1 LLLPQLARHGP
12 PSLEDFPMPVQP
24 ESLLA
29 VVCRPFR
36 RLVRTY
42 VLVGALTSG
51 LLLAAAPPAV
61 EAQSLL
67 GSRLSMLRQSR
78 AAQLHGYTYLQTA
91 GEVEEFA
98 RKGLLVRV
106 RRTSSLRLAG
116 PSFPY
121 ARPEVE
127 TFLERLSEQYRGACG
142 EPLYVTSLTRPLNRQ
157 PRNASHLSVHPTGM
171 AVDLRRSRRASCR
184 KFLEK
189 TLVHLEDRNVL
200 EATREN
206 RPPHY
211 HVSLFPDAYT
221 RYLAG
226 RGVGETQVAKAKT
239 KAGARSGSAKASSA
253 AVKRYK
259 IARGDSLWAIAR
271 RHGVSVA
278 QLRRAN
284 GNLSSPRALR
294 PGQVIDIPATA
305 R

>member
-1 LLLPQLARHGP
+1 
-12 PSLEDFPMPVQP
+12 MPVQP
-24 ESLLA
+24 ESHLA
-29 VVCRPFR
+29 AACRPR
-36 RLVRTY
+36 RRPAPVFAP
-42 VLVGALTSG
+42 VLATAL
-51 LLLAAAPPAV
+51 LLLAAAPPAA

-67 GSRLSMLRQSR
+67 GSRVSMLRQSR
-78 AAQLHGYTYLQTA
+78 AAQLHGYTYLQTG

-121 ARPEVE
+121 ARPEVQL
-127 TFLERLSEQYRGACG
+127 FLERLSEQYHGACG
-142 EPLYVTSLTRPLNRQ
+142 EPLYVTSLTRPQNRQ

-189 TLVHLEDRNVL
+189 TLVRLEEKGVL
-200 EATREN
+200 EATRER

-226 RGVGETQVAKAKT
+226 RGVGEPQVAKAKAT
-239 KAGARSGSAKASSA
+239 GTRSGSSSRAASA
-253 AVKRYK
+253 AAKRYK

-284 GNLSSPRALR
+284 GDLSSPRALR
-294 PGQVIDIPATA
+294 PGQVIEIPVAA

>member
-1 LLLPQLARHGP
+1 
-12 PSLEDFPMPVQP
+12 MPVQP
-24 ESLLA
+24 ESHLA

-36 RLVRTY
+36 RLARTH

-51 LLLAAAPPAV
+51 LLLAAAPPAA

-106 RRTSSLRLAG
+106 GRTSSLRLAG

-121 ARPEVE
+121 ARPEVD
-127 TFLERLSEQYRGACG
+127 TFLERLSEQYRDACG

-189 TLVHLEDRNVL
+189 TLVHLEDKGVL

-211 HVSLFPDAYT
+211 HVSLFPEAYT

-226 RGVGETQVAKAKT
+226 RGVRETQVAKAKP
-239 KAGARSGSAKASSA
+239 GSGGSAKASSA